1 MNRNS
6 VIIKSN
12 PYGLILILD
21 PDVPFE
27 ELLQDVGEKFKE
39 GARFFKNAQM
49 ALTFR
54 GRVLTRAQE
63 RQLVYEINKNS
74 KIHIVCLVDEQK
86 EEEEFYKNA
95 VTRAI
100 EMNEED
106 SGQFYRGTLRNG
118 QVLESDKSIVI
129 LGDVNPGA
137 QVISRGNVVILG
149 CCMGTVYAGA
159 SGNSCCFAA
168 ALTMK
173 PRQVRI
179 ADKAARSAI
188 TKRIDTG
195 EYAIDPKII
204 FIRDEHLVMEP
215 LSGKIFSSL
224 SVPESEEEPVQ
235 AAEASASEEPG
246 GDRSISQEDSVRKDT
261 EKEAE

>member
-118 QVLESDKSIVI
+118 QVLEFRQKHCDT
-129 LGDVNPGA
+129 G
-137 QVISRGNVVILG
+137 G
-149 CCMGTVYAGA
+149 C
-159 SGNSCCFAA
+159 
-168 ALTMK
+168 K
-173 PRQVRI
+173 PR
-179 ADKAARSAI
+179 RSGDFQGQC
-188 TKRIDTG
+188 R
-195 EYAIDPKII
+195 DPRMLYGHGLCRSFRKQLL
-204 FIRDEHLVMEP
+204 FCR
-215 LSGKIFSSL
+215 SS
-224 SVPESEEEPVQ
+224 
-235 AAEASASEEPG
+235 
-246 GDRSISQEDSVRKDT
+246 DH
-261 EKEAE
+261 EAETGSDCGQGSKKRDYKAD